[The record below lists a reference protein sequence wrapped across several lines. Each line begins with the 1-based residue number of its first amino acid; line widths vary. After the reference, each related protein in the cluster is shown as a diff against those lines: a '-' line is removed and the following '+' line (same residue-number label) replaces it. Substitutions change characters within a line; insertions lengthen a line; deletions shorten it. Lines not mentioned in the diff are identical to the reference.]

1 MWKCRRATLSPA
13 RWSYGAEQRMASAW
27 ALHSVAGVRSACR
40 PSLSSSLKWRA
51 VVPVEFPAAPAHQEK
66 LTFHSAWERVM
77 PRTLAMCVTTL
88 ARQPR
93 RLPHTGQSAGR
104 RIVAGWGSAGG
115 GGVSVRG
122 SLRACCAASELHQQH
137 VLGMA
142 GYSGRSSHPYLCRTP
157 VRRRASAAS
166 TARVRV
172 ASARVGPSRRLH
184 CSSKLRS

>member
-1 MWKCRRATLSPA
+1 M
-13 RWSYGAEQRMASAW
+13 GVASAW
-27 ALHSVAGVRSACR
+27 AVQSAAEVRSACR

-51 VVPVEFPAAPAHQEK
+51 VVPVGFPAAPAHQEE

-88 ARQPR
+88 ARQPQC
-93 RLPHTGQSAGR
+93 LPHTGQSAGR
-104 RIVAGWGSAGG
+104 RIVAGWGPAGG

-142 GYSGRSSHPYLCRTP
+142 GCSGRSSHPYLSRTP

-166 TARVRV
+166 TSRVRAV
-172 ASARVGPSRRLH
+172 SMRVGPSRLP
-184 CSSKLRS
+184 